1 MVIRGL
7 QDQQE
12 ETEREESWGLLH
24 TDSRIQGML
33 SHTHTQAHTH
43 TVQHSTFHALSQEHS
58 DTPKNTHT
66 HPYISLLWQVC
77 LWGHMERGVTE
88 RIWVMERGRPDI
100 LDSKRDV
107 FEGEASDVGG
117 WMGLHLVL

>member
-12 ETEREESWGLLH
+12 ETERLESWGLLH

-58 DTPKNTHT
+58 DTPKNTYT
-66 HPYISLLWQVC
+66 HIHLSVMAGVC
-77 LWGHMERGVTE
+77 MGAHGERGDREDMGDGE
-88 RIWVMERGRPDI
+88 RQARYTG
-100 LDSKRDV
+100 
-107 FEGEASDVGG
+107 F
-117 WMGLHLVL
+117 